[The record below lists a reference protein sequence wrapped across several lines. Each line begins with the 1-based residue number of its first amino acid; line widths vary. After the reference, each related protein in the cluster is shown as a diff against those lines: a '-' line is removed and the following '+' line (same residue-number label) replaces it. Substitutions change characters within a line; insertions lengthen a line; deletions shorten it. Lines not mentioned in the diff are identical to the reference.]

1 MKKNNRKEDFLM
13 KELVLT
19 QKEVILLPTFDE
31 QMMKCVMEGRLK
43 EKGFDLTRSINKRVN
58 YNNGDII
65 YTQK

>member
-1 MKKNNRKEDFLM
+1 M

-31 QMMKCVMEGRLK
+31 QMMKCVMEARLK
-43 EKGFDLTRSINKRVN
+43 EKGFDLTKPVNKRVN